1 MSELKENLKYVNRF
15 AKHDELYDLN
25 YVETVLNTDD
35 ESEIFT
41 ALKYAHRFAK
51 RQGSYDEDYI
61 SDYINLR
68 LSN

>member
-15 AKHDELYDLN
+15 AKNDELYDLN

-41 ALKYAHRFAK
+41 ALKYAHIRPLCK
-51 RQGSYDEDYI
+51 CLQYHQE
-61 SDYINLR
+61 
-68 LSN
+68 